1 MGKND
6 GSEEGITHTE
16 REQSGASPVCSFAEA
31 PRRQTEP
38 LARFGGVVCSLAPAP
53 LQARVCMFQPRRW
66 SHPKGQKR
74 RNRASGRPLGEVSP
88 LRNHSPKRAPSPPK
102 PSRLSRW
109 SAHAASSRTHRW
121 LCAQQSGARR
131 RWLHLNLVCT
141 FCTKPLLGLLETDA
155 EETALDSQADQPL
168 LKSSVVFGEC
178 WVSLLRRD
186 AAASGP

>member
-74 RNRASGRPLGEVSP
+74 QNRASGRPLGEVSP
-88 LRNHSPKRAPSPPK
+88 LRNHSPKPSSQPSQAFPSQPRGRRTRLRAGRTGGSVLSKAVLAGAGCILTWSAPSAQ
-102 PSRLSRW
+102 SRS
-109 SAHAASSRTHRW
+109 
-121 LCAQQSGARR
+121 
-131 RWLHLNLVCT
+131 
-141 FCTKPLLGLLETDA
+141 LG
-155 EETALDSQADQPL
+155 
-168 LKSSVVFGEC
+168 C
-178 WVSLLRRD
+178 WKLMQKRL
-186 AAASGP
+186 P